1 MMGLVRLH
9 WTGAFRYDYP
19 DYADLA
25 APPAPAE
32 DDAVSTPPTN
42 TPEAA
47 ARKQFGRKIDEAFEE
62 ASKLAGS
69 SLPPAEFYEKFLNV
83 TLSKIDA
90 PAGVV
95 WLRTPQ
101 GFLQMATQ
109 VNLDQVGLDARR
121 GGRQCHNEILRQ
133 VFQSQPSRPVLVE
146 PQGRLAGVTA
156 EAGAVPA
163 ANLTDY
169 YALFAPIVNA
179 DKSALGLLEVFQQ
192 KDHDPRLYQTFLQ
205 YAVQMA
211 GYASQYH
218 QFANVRQASGL
229 EKVLTQIEGFAKL
242 IHSTLNPTEVA
253 YHVANEG
260 RRLIECDRLC
270 VGVRHGKKVTVEA
283 VSGAD
288 VVEKASTHVRRMRAL
303 FDAVL
308 KFGDKLVYRGTKD
321 EGLPPDLSHALD
333 DYLSES
339 QPKLL
344 VVAPIRDEREKN
356 EKKPARSVMLLESF
370 NPPEQVEP
378 LIAKMDVVGK
388 HAAGALYNAAEMKRV
403 PFGFIWRPI
412 MKVQEGLGG
421 KHRFYWALGITA
433 LVLLAAAMVLIPYP
447 LKMEAKGEFLPRQ
460 TVNTFAPTDGEVRG
474 ILVQP
479 GQKVGPHTPVV
490 RLFSPTLQEKYVTSQ
505 TEAMQAESL
514 MRLYNDRLTQPN
526 LPVAEAEA
534 FRREYAK
541 NDAVATSKR
550 ELLDQMRVMYNLT
563 GRPGEFEA
571 RTPGFDPGIPRSS
584 DEWRILSGDVRAD
597 LLKRT
602 VRPNEPLLRIG
613 NVTGP
618 WRVELKLPQ
627 RAIGHVARALATPGL
642 HKTDKDGQR
651 YLDVDVLLTN
661 KPDSSYPGRLY
672 EEDMAREAIP
682 NKSDHNETES
692 VVPTYVRVNLD
703 DLPPEKKI
711 PRELFVAGIE
721 VHTRVRCGNHALGY
735 SLFHGVW
742 EWFYENVV
750 FFF

>member
-1 MMGLVRLH
+1 M
-9 WTGAFRYDYP
+9 
-19 DYADLA
+19 
-25 APPAPAE
+25 
-32 DDAVSTPPTN
+32 STPPTN
-42 TPEAA
+42 TPEAT
-47 ARKQFGRKIDEAFEE
+47 ARNRFGRKIDEAFEE

-69 SLPPAEFYEKFLNV
+69 SLPPSEFYEKFLNV
-83 TLSKIDA
+83 TLAKIDA

-109 VNLDQVGLDARR
+109 INLDQVGLDARR

-133 VFQSQPSRPVLVE
+133 VFQAQPTRSVLVE
-146 PQGRLAGVTA
+146 PQGRLSGVAA

-169 YALFAPIVNA
+169 YALFAPIVNP
-179 DKSALGLLEVFQQ
+179 DKSPLGLLEVFQK

-229 EKVLTQIEGFAKL
+229 ERVLTQIEGFAKL
-242 IHSTLNPTEVA
+242 IHSSLNPTEVA
-253 YHVANEG
+253 YHIANEG

-321 EGLPPDLSHALD
+321 DGLPPDLSHALD

-344 VVAPIRDEREKN
+344 VVTPVRDEREKN
-356 EKKPARSVMLLESF
+356 EKKLARSVMLLEIF

-378 LIAKMDVVGK
+378 LIARMDVVGK

-403 PFGFIWRPI
+403 PFGFLWRPI
-412 MKVQEGLGG
+412 MKVQEGVGG
-421 KHRFYWALGITA
+421 KYRFYWGLGIAA

-447 LKMEAKGEFLPRQ
+447 LKLEAKGQFLPKQ
-460 TVNTFAPTDGEVRG
+460 LSNVFAPYDGQVRE
-474 ILVQP
+474 ILAKP
-479 GQKVGPHTPVV
+479 GAKLKPN
-490 RLFSPTLQEKYVTSQ
+490 SPLVLLHSPDLQEKQVRYESDLNKANLSVQ
-505 TEAMQAESL
+505 AIEQILARGQLPIDKELELIQNMNRDRAAAESA
-514 MRLYNDRLTQPN
+514 RKQ
-526 LPVAEAEA
+526 
-534 FRREYAK
+534 
-541 NDAVATSKR
+541 
-550 ELLDQMRVMYNLT
+550 LDSLRQMYHLT
-563 GRPGEFEA
+563 GRTPGEYA
-571 RTPGFDPGIPRSS
+571 ALTPAFDPGIPRSS
-584 DEWRILSGDVRAD
+584 DDWLVLSGDVRAD
-597 LLKRT
+597 LLRRM
-602 VRPNEPLLRIG
+602 VRQNEPLIRIA
-613 NVTGP
+613 NVDGP

-627 RAIGHVARALATPGL
+627 RAIGHVARALATAGL
-642 HKTDKDGQR
+642 HKIDKDGKR
-651 YLDVDVLLTN
+651 YLDVDVLLTG
-661 KPDSSYPGRLY
+661 KPDDSYPGRLY
-672 EEDMAREAIP
+672 EEDLAQEAVP
-682 NKSDHNETES
+682 NKDDHNETES
-692 VVPTYVRVNLD
+692 VVPAYIRVNMD
-703 DLPPEKKI
+703 DLPPGQKI
-711 PRELFVAGIE
+711 PRELFVAGQE
-721 VHTRVRCGNHALGY
+721 VHTRVRCGNHAMGY

-742 EWFYENVV
+742 EWFYEKVV